1 MATLDIANSK
11 NKKIVVEFEKLIEQ
25 IKFDID
31 HNPIQANYYRLQQ
44 NKKVLGILKKFPDEI
59 TTSDQLKNT
68 PGVGDKSRKRIDEIL
83 KTGHLSEIKG
93 SAKHKKYIQ
102 YMDNLEEV
110 YGIGRK
116 TAYILVTKY
125 NITSVEQLKVAN
137 KAKIIKLPHKIVV
150 GLKYYKIYEENIPR
164 SEMDMI
170 NNFIK
175 QQVSNIDKDLI
186 YQICGSYRRLRPSSN
201 DIDILLVHPDI
212 KTKEQQ
218 KKGKTNYLIE
228 LVKEL
233 KKIKFLLDDLT
244 DKNYEVDYMGFC
256 KLNNNPVRRIDIRFF
271 PYDSYYSALM
281 HFTGSGDFN
290 KKLRLIAQNLGYK
303 LSEYGLLD
311 IKTNK
316 YVKIKSEKDIFIKLG
331 LEYIPPERR

>member
-1 MATLDIANSK
+1 M
-11 NKKIVVEFEKLIEQ
+11 
-25 IKFDID
+25 
-31 HNPIQANYYRLQQ
+31 
-44 NKKVLGILKKFPDEI
+44 
-59 TTSDQLKNT
+59 
-68 PGVGDKSRKRIDEIL
+68 
-83 KTGHLSEIKG
+83 
-93 SAKHKKYIQ
+93 
-102 YMDNLEEV
+102 
-110 YGIGRK
+110 
-116 TAYILVTKY
+116 
-125 NITSVEQLKVAN
+125 
-137 KAKIIKLPHKIVV
+137 
-150 GLKYYKIYEENIPR
+150 
-164 SEMDMI
+164 
-170 NNFIK
+170 
-175 QQVSNIDKDLI
+175 
-186 YQICGSYRRLRPSSN
+186 
-201 DIDILLVHPDI
+201 
-212 KTKEQQ
+212 
-218 KKGKTNYLIE
+218 IE